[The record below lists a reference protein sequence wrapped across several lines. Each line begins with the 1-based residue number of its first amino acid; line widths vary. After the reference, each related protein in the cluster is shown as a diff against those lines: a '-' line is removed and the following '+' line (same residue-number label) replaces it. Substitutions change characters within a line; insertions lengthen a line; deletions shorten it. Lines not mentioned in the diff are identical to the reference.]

1 MPGPSAAA
9 LMLHELTLHPP
20 LAASPS
26 PLPGMRYRFPNT
38 ARDGWIQRGERRGVL
53 LFRRQVVREGD
64 EEAAALE
71 AEELRRQLA
80 TNEGLSGEDRALLV
94 ARLQALGA
102 KTGRRRGSKA

>member
-1 MPGPSAAA
+1 
-9 LMLHELTLHPP
+9 
-20 LAASPS
+20 
-26 PLPGMRYRFPNT
+26 MRYRFPNT

-80 TNEGLSGEDRALLV
+80 TNDGLSGEDRDLLL
-94 ARLQALGA
+94 ARLKALGA
-102 KTGRRRGSKA
+102 KQGRTRGSKG